1 MFFADPENYDYFT
14 DEYMDEKGIE
24 RWKKTRRLFSGSNEY
39 DENKSEITV
48 DLSYVNFYIRQD

>member
-1 MFFADPENYDYFT
+1 M
-14 DEYMDEKGIE
+14 
-24 RWKKTRRLFSGSNEY
+24 KKTRRLFSGSNEY